1 MNKEIRNLLAENH
14 IIIKKITIKN
24 NIRMIET
31 DNEVLVIKK
40 KEHDLGPLYKYLK
53 SRSFDY
59 FPEILYQTKNYDIYR
74 YIEETP
80 LQKEEKANDIMK
92 LITLLHSKTTFYK
105 EIDENSYKELYE
117 TTIDKIEYLI
127 NYYQDITELIER
139 EEYMSPSS
147 YLFIRNISKLF
158 LALNYSKNQM
168 EKWYQII
175 SEKKR
180 VRITQIHNN
189 LKLEHYLLDQKPYLI
204 SWNKSKKD
212 IPIYD
217 LVNFYQKYYQTFDF
231 CSLLHTYEMHY
242 PMLKEE
248 KILFFALIS
257 IPQKIDFNT
266 NELELCQK
274 IRNFYDYLFITD
286 KLILDCLP
294 KEEKRTG

>member
-1 MNKEIRNLLAENH
+1 MNKELRNLLAENH

-24 NIRMIET
+24 NTRMIET
-31 DNEVLVIKK
+31 DKEILVIKK
-40 KEHDLGPLYKYLK
+40 REKDLETLYKYLK

-59 FPEILYQTKNYDIYR
+59 FPKLLYQTKNYDIYE
-74 YIEETP
+74 YIEESP

-105 EIDENSYKELYE
+105 EIDENTYKELYE
-117 TTIDKIEYLI
+117 TTINRIEYLI

-158 LALNYSKNQM
+158 LALNYSKNQID
-168 EKWYQII
+168 KWYQII

-189 LKLEHYLLDQKPYLI
+189 LKLEHYLLEQKPYLI

-217 LVNFYQKYYQTFDF
+217 LVKFYQNYYQIFDF

-286 KLILDCLP
+286 KLILDYLP
-294 KEEKRTG
+294 SKEK